1 MKVGFYATLR
11 KIVGAKYVDVGDIVG
26 MTVAEL
32 VHHVVALH
40 PALAEEMLD
49 ADGGIS
55 RHVHVF
61 IDGRSAN
68 WLADGKATRIEPTH
82 QVEFFPAVAGG

>member
-11 KIVGAKYVDVGDIVG
+11 KIVGAKYIDVGDVVG

-32 VHHVVALH
+32 VHHVIALH
-40 PALAEEMLD
+40 PELAAEMLD
-49 ADGGIS
+49 ADGRIS

-61 IDGRSAN
+61 IDGRSAT
-68 WLADGKATRIEPTH
+68 WLADGKATRIEATH